1 MAQRVARSPPRP
13 ARSRTL
19 QPRGSRPA
27 PRPLQRR
34 AANQARPP
42 QASLPPAAPQSAG
55 HARPAP
61 HALLA
66 KAGPPRPPVRAR
78 AAPRCSRRPW
88 TRPRAPIAGIR
99 ESVKRQSNVRG
110 THTPQRRLSPPR
122 RRRLRPA
129 LHQRRAE
136 PASFIGSLA
145 RNEGFGPRADGNGI
159 RFARRMFWTIVRS
172 NNPKIGRY
180 QALAKGVASRPT
192 NAHLLRGV
200 PPHPAACG
208 HGTCAMRCSG
218 SARGRSRGAAAA
230 ARRGGS
236 HDGRLFSAAS
246 KHLSAHRRR
255 PCVPAAHS
263 GNGARSLGLAGALAR
278 Q

>member
-1 MAQRVARSPPRP
+1 MLCRPR
-13 ARSRTL
+13 
-19 QPRGSRPA
+19 Q
-27 PRPLQRR
+27 
-34 AANQARPP
+34 
-42 QASLPPAAPQSAG
+42 G
-55 HARPAP
+55 H
-61 HALLA
+61 
-66 KAGPPRPPVRAR
+66 PVRPCAHAQLLDAR
-78 AAPRCSRRPW
+78 AAPGRVRALPSLGSERVSSARAMSEAHTRRSDASLRRGEGASGRRC
-88 TRPRAPIAGIR
+88 TRGVL
-99 ESVKRQSNVRG
+99 S
-110 THTPQRRLSPPR
+110 QRL
-122 RRRLRPA
+122 
-129 LHQRRAE
+129 
-136 PASFIGSLA
+136 GSLA

-172 NNPKIGRY
+172 NNPKIGRN

-246 KHLSAHRRR
+246 KHLLRAPQAPVCACSPQWQRRALPRPRWGVGASMTPSQHARNTRRR
-255 PCVPAAHS
+255 RA
-263 GNGARSLGLAGALAR
+263 LGRAGV
-278 Q
+278 QQSKGS